1 MLCLFCRTM
10 PTRRVALAKRDTYP
24 LSSSTVKLFPT
35 LSAAPKLPA
44 PSAGCRPGGAPLPAA
59 RLRLLPEAMSQ
70 GMSQPLESTQR
81 FWDDDDDDDHEI
93 EEATSARLIRV
104 EDGRDGEATPV
115 PPQGAVLSIG
125 RSSSEEHSCNL
136 VLHDAEKRPP
146 VVSSRHALLQD
157 SGGSLQLH
165 ILSTSSFT

>member
-1 MLCLFCRTM
+1 MSVFSQNYANTARGIGKAGYVPGKLVHRQALSHPFGRT
-10 PTRRVALAKRDTYP
+10 
-24 LSSSTVKLFPT
+24 
-35 LSAAPKLPA
+35 KLPA

>member
-1 MLCLFCRTM
+1 MLPRGREKQDYGGLVLPLPPAVYFARKTCR
-10 PTRRVALAKRDTYP
+10 L
-24 LSSSTVKLFPT
+24 
-35 LSAAPKLPA
+35 AAPSCVPG
-44 PSAGCRPGGAPLPAA
+44 SVCRPRTEPDTP
-59 RLRLLPEAMSQ
+59 MSQ
-70 GMSQPLESTQR
+70 GMSQPLEATQR

-115 PPQGAVLSIG
+115 PPQGAVLAIG
-125 RSSSEEHSCNL
+125 RISSEEHSCNL

-157 SGGSLQLH
+157 IGGSLQLH

>member
-1 MLCLFCRTM
+1 MSVYRTM
-10 PTRRVALAKRDTYP
+10 PTRRVALAKRDTFP
-24 LSSSTVKLFPT
+24 VSWFTVKLFPT
-35 LSAAPKLPA
+35 LSARTKLPA

>member
-1 MLCLFCRTM
+1 MVDLCCRSRPLFISHEKLVVLPRPPGC
-10 PTRRVALAKRDTYP
+10 LAPCVRPRAEPDTP
-24 LSSSTVKLFPT
+24 
-35 LSAAPKLPA
+35 
-44 PSAGCRPGGAPLPAA
+44 
-59 RLRLLPEAMSQ
+59 MSQ
-70 GMSQPLESTQR
+70 GMSQPLEATQR

-115 PPQGAVLSIG
+115 PPQGAVLAIG
-125 RSSSEEHSCNL
+125 RISSEEHSCNL

-157 SGGSLQLH
+157 IGGSLQLH